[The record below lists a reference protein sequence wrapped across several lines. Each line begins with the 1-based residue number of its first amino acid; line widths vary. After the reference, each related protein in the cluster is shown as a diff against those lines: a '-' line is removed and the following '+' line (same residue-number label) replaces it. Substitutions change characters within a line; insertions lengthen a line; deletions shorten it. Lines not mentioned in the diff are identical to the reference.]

1 MKPVLFAV
9 SLLLPACVWAVPVTN
24 TVNVLDLIRS
34 GQIETHLS
42 AKAELCDPPSEVFQ
56 LCDGMLHISG
66 RGYGYLATKQ
76 VFRDYHLVVE
86 FKWGEHTWGNRK
98 DRARDNGILVHAFGP
113 HGAHGGTWITS
124 IEANIIEGGI
134 GDIIV
139 ISSKLPDGTVLQPS
153 VTCEIATDRDG
164 EKCWKQGAPRQTLTA
179 GRVNWAKRDVDWADR
194 LGFRG
199 KDDPDAPVGEWNRF
213 EVIAKGN
220 TLRYIVNGQVVNE
233 AFDVTPCEGR
243 VCIQTEGAELIA
255 RRFELYPPGQFNE
268 PWPIPKTPSTQH

>member
-1 MKPVLFAV
+1 MKTILFAA
-9 SLLLPACVWAVPVTN
+9 SLLLPALVWAAPVTN

-34 GQIETHLS
+34 GQVEPHLS
-42 AKAELCDPPSEVFQ
+42 DKTELSDPPSEIFQ
-56 LCDGMLHISG
+56 LHDGLLHISG

-76 VFRDYHLVVE
+76 VFSDYHLVVE

-98 DRARDNGILVHAFGP
+98 DHARDNGILVHAFGP
-113 HGAHGGTWITS
+113 HGACDGTWITS

-139 ISSKLPDGTVLQPS
+139 INSKLPDGTVLAPS
-153 VTCEIATDRDG
+153 VSCEIATDRDG
-164 EKCWKQGAPRQTLTA
+164 EKCWKKGAPRQTVTS
-179 GRVNWAKRDVDWADR
+179 GRVNWAKRDVDWDDR

-199 KDDPDAPVGEWNRF
+199 KDDPDAPMGEWNRL

-243 VCIQTEGAELIA
+243 ICIQTEGAELIA
-255 RRFELYPPGQFNE
+255 RRFELHPLGHFNE
-268 PWPIPKTPSTQH
+268 PWPTPKTPSAER

>member
-1 MKPVLFAV
+1 MKTILFAV
-9 SLLLPACVWAVPVTN
+9 SLLLPAFVWAVPVTN

-34 GQIETHLS
+34 GQIETHLND
-42 AKAELCDPPSEVFQ
+42 KAELCDPPSEVFQ
-56 LCDGMLHISG
+56 LRDGLLYISG

-76 VFRDYHLVVE
+76 VFGDYHLVVE

-98 DRARDNGILVHAFGP
+98 DCARDNGILVHAFGP
-113 HGAHGGTWITS
+113 HGANSGTWITS

-139 ISSKLPDGTVLQPS
+139 IKSKLPDGTVLAPR
-153 VTCEIATDRDG
+153 VTCEIAMDRDG
-164 EKCWKQGAPRQTLTA
+164 EMCWKQGAARQTLTS
-179 GRVNWAKRDVDWADR
+179 GRVNWAKRDVDWVDH

-199 KDDPDAPVGEWNRF
+199 KDDPDAPIGEWNRL
-213 EVIAKGN
+213 EIIAKGN

-243 VCIQTEGAELIA
+243 ICIQTEGAELIA
-255 RRFELYPPGQFNE
+255 RRFELYALGQFNE
-268 PWPIPKTPSTQH
+268 TWPTAKTPSTEH